1 MRIETEEAGLYRDT
15 TNMSFS
21 ASKKDFVKFA
31 QQQKKRREVV
41 QLRKEFEQFK
51 AETSSKLDLIISKL
65 SQE

>member
-1 MRIETEEAGLYRDT
+1 MRVETEEPGLYRDT

-21 ASKKDFVKFA
+21 ASKKDYVEFM
-31 QQQKKRREVV
+31 QEQKKRREVL

-51 AETSSKLDLIISKL
+51 AETSNKLDLIISKL